1 MPMALPPDRERIDKW
16 LWAARFFKTRALA
29 VEQLDLGRIQVA
41 GSVAKPARE
50 VKPGDEVRIRHG
62 AEERVLTVR
71 ALSLQRGPAAVAQ
84 TLYDET
90 PASRAARERLA
101 AKRKLAP
108 EPALTIERG
117 RPTKRDRRALD
128 QQRRGQ
134 PDDARGDWDSR
145 WSASWE

>member
-1 MPMALPPDRERIDKW
+1 MAQPPERERIDKW

-29 VEQLDLGRIQVA
+29 VEQIDLGRVQVA

-50 VKPGDEVRIRHG
+50 VKPGDEVRIRQG
-62 AEERVLTVR
+62 ADERTVIVR

-84 TLYDET
+84 TLYEET
-90 PASRAARERLA
+90 PESRAAREQRA
-101 AKRKLAP
+101 SARRLAP
-108 EPALTIERG
+108 EPALAIGHG

-128 QQRRGQ
+128 EQRRGK
-134 PDDARGDWDSR
+134 PADWDER

>member
-1 MPMALPPDRERIDKW
+1 MALPPEHERIDKW

-41 GSVAKPARE
+41 GSVAKPSRE
-50 VKPGDEVRIRHG
+50 IKPGDQIRIRQG

-84 TLYDET
+84 TLYEET
-90 PASRAARERLA
+90 PESRAARERLTA
-101 AKRKLAP
+101 ARRLAP
-108 EPALTIERG
+108 EPALAIGRG

-128 QQRRGQ
+128 QQRRGK
-134 PDDARGDWDSR
+134 PEDAPGSWDSR
-145 WSASWE
+145 WSAAWE